1 MRTLAKLFAKS
12 PFAPL
17 QKHMQDVN
25 ECVKKVKEI
34 FEALEENDS
43 KSVARISGEISKL
56 EAIADTTKNE
66 LRNHLPGGLF
76 MPVSK
81 AALLEILSLQDD
93 IADDCEDI
101 GILLTL
107 KNLTLKDIFKDD
119 FKSFLNKNF
128 ETYEL
133 IKEIID
139 EFDNLLE
146 TSFTGREAEKVRS
159 MVSNVALKEHETDL
173 TQRKLLKNIF
183 SREDQF
189 THAEFQLWLLILR
202 EIRTLSNT
210 SEKLAHRIRNLLDLE

>member
-43 KSVARISGEISKL
+43 KSVSRISGEISKL

-107 KNLTLKDIFKDD
+107 KDLTLKDIFKDD

-183 SREDQF
+183 SNEDQF
-189 THAEFQLWLLILR
+189 TYAEFQLWLLILR

>member
-1 MRTLAKLFAKS
+1 MRTLLNLFAKS

-34 FEALEENDS
+34 FEAMEANDS
-43 KSVARISGEISKL
+43 KSVSRIAREISKL
-56 EAIADTTKNE
+56 EAKADTTKNE

-76 MPVSK
+76 MPISK

-101 GILLTL
+101 GVLLTL
-107 KNLTLKDIFKDD
+107 KDLTLKDVFKDD

-133 IKEIID
+133 VKEIID

-146 TSFTGREAEKVRS
+146 TSFTGREAEKVKA
-159 MVSNVALKEHETDL
+159 MVNNVALEEHETDL

-183 SREDQF
+183 RNEDQF

>member
-1 MRTLAKLFAKS
+1 MRTLLNLFAKS

-25 ECVKKVKEI
+25 ECVMKVKEI
-34 FEALEENDS
+34 FEAMEANDS
-43 KSVARISGEISKL
+43 KSVSRIAREISKL
-56 EAIADTTKNE
+56 EAKADTTKNE

-76 MPVSK
+76 MPISK
-81 AALLEILSLQDD
+81 TALLEILSLQDD

-101 GILLTL
+101 GVLLTL
-107 KNLTLKDIFKDD
+107 KDLTLKDVFKDD

-133 IKEIID
+133 VKEIIN

-146 TSFTGREAEKVRS
+146 TSFTGREAEKVKS

-183 SREDQF
+183 KNEDQF

>member
-43 KSVARISGEISKL
+43 KSVSRISGEISKL

-107 KNLTLKDIFKDD
+107 KDLTLKDIFKDD

-173 TQRKLLKNIF
+173 TQRKLLRNIF
-183 SREDQF
+183 SNEDQF
-189 THAEFQLWLLILR
+189 TYAEFQLWLLILR

>member
-43 KSVARISGEISKL
+43 KSVSRISIEISKL

-107 KNLTLKDIFKDD
+107 KDLTLKDIFKED
-119 FKSFLNKNF
+119 FKIFLNKNL

-173 TQRKLLKNIF
+173 TQRKLLKNLF
-183 SREDQF
+183 SNEDQF

>member
-34 FEALEENDS
+34 FEALEKNDS
-43 KSVARISGEISKL
+43 ESVSRISEEISKL

-107 KNLTLKDIFKDD
+107 KDLTLKDIFKDD

-133 IKEIID
+133 ID
-139 EFDNLLE
+139 
-146 TSFTGREAEKVRS
+146 
-159 MVSNVALKEHETDL
+159 
-173 TQRKLLKNIF
+173 RK
-183 SREDQF
+183 SVV
-189 THAEFQLWLLILR
+189 
-202 EIRTLSNT
+202 
-210 SEKLAHRIRNLLDLE
+210 

>member
-1 MRTLAKLFAKS
+1 MRTLLKLFAKS

-25 ECVKKVKEI
+25 ECVKKVKEM
-34 FEALEENDS
+34 FEALEENDP
-43 KSVARISGEISKL
+43 KSVSQIAKEISKL
-56 EAIADTTKNE
+56 ESKADTTKNE

-76 MPVSK
+76 MPISK

-101 GILLTL
+101 GVLLTL
-107 KNLTLKDIFKDD
+107 KDLTLKDVFKED
-119 FKSFLNKNF
+119 FKNFLNKNF

-146 TSFTGREAEKVRS
+146 TSFTGREAEKVKS

-173 TQRKLLKNIF
+173 AQRKLLKNIF
-183 SREDQF
+183 KNEDQF
-189 THAEFQLWLLILR
+189 THAEFQLWLLIMR

>member
-107 KNLTLKDIFKDD
+107 KDLTLKDIFKDD

-173 TQRKLLKNIF
+173 TQRKLLKNLF
-183 SREDQF
+183 SNEDQF
-189 THAEFQLWLLILR
+189 TYAEFQLWLLILR

>member
-43 KSVARISGEISKL
+43 KSVSRISGEISKL

-107 KNLTLKDIFKDD
+107 KDLTLKDIFKDD

-133 IKEIID
+133 VKEIID

-183 SREDQF
+183 SKEDQF

>member
-1 MRTLAKLFAKS
+1 
-12 PFAPL
+12 
-17 QKHMQDVN
+17 MQDVN

-34 FEALEENDS
+34 FEALEKNDS
-43 KSVARISGEISKL
+43 ESVSRISEEISKL

-107 KNLTLKDIFKDD
+107 KDLTLKDVFKDD
-119 FKSFLNKNF
+119 FKSFLNKNI

-173 TQRKLLKNIF
+173 TQRKLLKNLF
-183 SREDQF
+183 SNEDQF
-189 THAEFQLWLLILR
+189 TYAEFHLWLLILR

>member
-43 KSVARISGEISKL
+43 KSVSRISGEISKL

-107 KNLTLKDIFKDD
+107 KDLILKDIFKDD
-119 FKSFLNKNF
+119 FKSFLNKNI

-173 TQRKLLKNIF
+173 AQRKLLKNIF
-183 SREDQF
+183 SNEDQF

>member
-1 MRTLAKLFAKS
+1 MRTLLNLFAKS

-25 ECVKKVKEI
+25 ECVMKVKEI
-34 FEALEENDS
+34 FEAMEANDL
-43 KSVARISGEISKL
+43 KSVSRIAREISKL
-56 EAIADTTKNE
+56 EAKADTTKNE

-76 MPVSK
+76 MPISK
-81 AALLEILSLQDD
+81 TALLEILSLQDD
-93 IADDCEDI
+93 IADDCEYI
-101 GILLTL
+101 GVLLTL
-107 KNLTLKDIFKDD
+107 KDLTLKDVFKDD

-133 IKEIID
+133 VKEIID

-146 TSFTGREAEKVRS
+146 TSFTGREAEKVKS

-183 SREDQF
+183 KNEDQF

>member
-1 MRTLAKLFAKS
+1 MRTLLKLFAKS

-17 QKHMQDVN
+17 QKHMQEVN

-34 FEALEENDS
+34 FEALEKNDS
-43 KSVARISGEISKL
+43 KSVSRIAREISKL
-56 EAIADTTKNE
+56 EARADTTKNE

-76 MPVSK
+76 MPISK

-101 GILLTL
+101 GVLLTL
-107 KNLTLKDIFKDD
+107 KDLTLKDIFKDD
-119 FKSFLNKNF
+119 FKNFLNKNF

-133 IKEIID
+133 IKKIID

-146 TSFTGREAEKVRS
+146 TSFTGREAEKVKS

-183 SREDQF
+183 KNEDQF

>member
-43 KSVARISGEISKL
+43 KSVIRISEEISKL

-107 KNLTLKDIFKDD
+107 KNLTLKYIFKDD

-133 IKEIID
+133 IKEIIN

-183 SREDQF
+183 SNEDQF

>member
-1 MRTLAKLFAKS
+1 MRTLLNLFAKS

-25 ECVKKVKEI
+25 ECVMKVKEI
-34 FEALEENDS
+34 FEPMKANDS
-43 KSVARISGEISKL
+43 KSVSRIAREISKL
-56 EAIADTTKNE
+56 EAKADTTKNE

-76 MPVSK
+76 MPISK
-81 AALLEILSLQDD
+81 TALLEILSLQDD

-101 GILLTL
+101 GVLLTL
-107 KNLTLKDIFKDD
+107 KDLTLKDVFKDD

-133 IKEIID
+133 VKEIID

-146 TSFTGREAEKVRS
+146 TSFTGREAEKVKS

-183 SREDQF
+183 KNEDQF

>member
-1 MRTLAKLFAKS
+1 MRTLLNLFAKS

-25 ECVKKVKEI
+25 ECVMKVKEI
-34 FEALEENDS
+34 FEAMEANDS
-43 KSVARISGEISKL
+43 KSVSRIARETSKL
-56 EAIADTTKNE
+56 EAKADTTKNE

-76 MPVSK
+76 MPISK
-81 AALLEILSLQDD
+81 TALLEILSLQDD

-101 GILLTL
+101 GVLLTL
-107 KNLTLKDIFKDD
+107 KDLTLKDVFKDD

-133 IKEIID
+133 VKEIID

-146 TSFTGREAEKVRS
+146 TSFTGREAEKVKS

-183 SREDQF
+183 SNEDQF
-189 THAEFQLWLLILR
+189 TYAEFQLWLLILR

>member
-43 KSVARISGEISKL
+43 KSVSRISGEISKL

-81 AALLEILSLQDD
+81 TALLEILSLQDD

-107 KNLTLKDIFKDD
+107 KDLTLKDIFKDD

-133 IKEIID
+133 VKEIID

-183 SREDQF
+183 SNEDQF

>member
-43 KSVARISGEISKL
+43 KSVSRISEEISKL

-107 KNLTLKDIFKDD
+107 KDLILKDIFKDD

-133 IKEIID
+133 VKEIID

-183 SREDQF
+183 SNEDQF

>member
-43 KSVARISGEISKL
+43 KSVSRISEEISKL

-107 KNLTLKDIFKDD
+107 KDLTLKDIFKDD
-119 FKSFLNKNF
+119 FKNFLNKNF

-183 SREDQF
+183 KNEDHF

>member
-1 MRTLAKLFAKS
+1 MRTLLKLFAKS

-34 FEALEENDS
+34 FEALEKNDS
-43 KSVARISGEISKL
+43 KSVSRIAKEISKL
-56 EAIADTTKNE
+56 EAKADTTKNE

-76 MPVSK
+76 MPISK

-101 GILLTL
+101 GVLLTL
-107 KNLTLKDIFKDD
+107 KDLTLKDIFKDD

-128 ETYEL
+128 DTYEL

-146 TSFTGREAEKVRS
+146 TSFTGREAEKVKS
-159 MVSNVALKEHETDL
+159 MVNNVALKEHETDL

-183 SREDQF
+183 RNEDHF

>member
-34 FEALEENDS
+34 FEALEKNDS
-43 KSVARISGEISKL
+43 KSVSRISEEISKL

-107 KNLTLKDIFKDD
+107 KDLTLKDIFKED
-119 FKSFLNKNF
+119 FKSFLNKNI
-128 ETYEL
+128 ETYDL
-133 IKEIID
+133 VKEIID

-173 TQRKLLKNIF
+173 TQRKLLKNLF
-183 SREDQF
+183 SNEDQF

>member
-1 MRTLAKLFAKS
+1 MRTLLNLFAKS

-25 ECVKKVKEI
+25 ECVMKVKEI
-34 FEALEENDS
+34 FEAMEANDS
-43 KSVARISGEISKL
+43 KSVSRIAREISKL
-56 EAIADTTKNE
+56 EAKADTTKNE

-76 MPVSK
+76 MPISK
-81 AALLEILSLQDD
+81 TALLEILSLQDD

-101 GILLTL
+101 GVLLTL
-107 KNLTLKDIFKDD
+107 KDLTLKDVFKDD

-128 ETYEL
+128 EIYEL
-133 IKEIID
+133 VKEIID

-146 TSFTGREAEKVRS
+146 TSFTGREAEKVKS

-183 SREDQF
+183 KNEDQF

>member
-81 AALLEILSLQDD
+81 VALLEILSLQDD

-107 KNLTLKDIFKDD
+107 KDLTLKDIFKDD

-183 SREDQF
+183 SNEDQF
-189 THAEFQLWLLILR
+189 TYAEFQLWLLILR

>member
-17 QKHMQDVN
+17 QMHMQDVN

-43 KSVARISGEISKL
+43 KSVSRIAREISKL
-56 EAIADTTKNE
+56 EAKADTTKNE

-76 MPVSK
+76 MPISK

-101 GILLTL
+101 GVLLTL
-107 KNLTLKDIFKDD
+107 KELTLKDIFKDD
-119 FKSFLNKNF
+119 FKSFLNKNL

-133 IKEIID
+133 IKMIID

-146 TSFTGREAEKVRS
+146 TSFTGREAEKVRA

-183 SREDQF
+183 SNEDHF

-210 SEKLAHRIRNLLDLE
+210 SEKLAHRIRNLLDIE

>member
-17 QKHMQDVN
+17 QMHMQDVN

-43 KSVARISGEISKL
+43 KSVSRIAREISKL
-56 EAIADTTKNE
+56 EAKADTTKNE

-76 MPVSK
+76 MPISK

-101 GILLTL
+101 GVLLTL
-107 KNLTLKDIFKDD
+107 KELTLMDIFKDD
-119 FKSFLNKNF
+119 FKSFLNKNL

-133 IKEIID
+133 IKMIID

-183 SREDQF
+183 SNENHF

-210 SEKLAHRIRNLLDLE
+210 SEKLAHRIRNLLDIE

>member
-43 KSVARISGEISKL
+43 KSVSRISIEISKL

-107 KNLTLKDIFKDD
+107 KDLTLKDIFKDD

-133 IKEIID
+133 VKEIID

-183 SREDQF
+183 SNEDQF

>member
-43 KSVARISGEISKL
+43 KSVSRISGEISKL

-107 KNLTLKDIFKDD
+107 KDLTLKDIFKDD

-183 SREDQF
+183 SNEDQF

>member
-43 KSVARISGEISKL
+43 KSVSRISIEISKL

-133 IKEIID
+133 VKEIID

-183 SREDQF
+183 SNEDQF

>member
-43 KSVARISGEISKL
+43 KSVSRISIEISKL

-107 KNLTLKDIFKDD
+107 KDLTLKDIFKDD

-173 TQRKLLKNIF
+173 TQRKLLKNLF
-183 SREDQF
+183 SNEDQF

>member
-43 KSVARISGEISKL
+43 KSVSRISIEISKL

-183 SREDQF
+183 SNEDQF
-189 THAEFQLWLLILR
+189 TYAEFQLWLLILR